1 MKTTERHLRKII
13 REVLSE
19 RIAPHMGPGKGRMA
33 SHIDDR
39 TGEVL
44 VAVEDELGTSNLL
57 DAVLQKLDSKQMK
70 RIIFDVAKQYNV
82 DVGHKQF

>member
-1 MKTTERHLRKII
+1 
-13 REVLSE
+13 
-19 RIAPHMGPGKGRMA
+19 MGPGKGRMA
-33 SHIDDR
+33 SYIDDR

-57 DAVLQKLDSKQMK
+57 DAVLQKLDSNQMK
-70 RIIFDVAKQYNV
+70 RIVLDIAKQYNI

>member
-1 MKTTERHLRKII
+1 
-13 REVLSE
+13 
-19 RIAPHMGPGKGRMA
+19 MGPGKGRMA
-33 SHIDDR
+33 SYIDDR

-82 DVGHKQF
+82 NLG